1 MTIAKPPMAWD
12 LCVIGAGIFGLS
24 VAWAARGRGLSVLL
38 LDARTPGA
46 GASGGIVGALSP
58 HVPDQWN
65 PKKQFQ
71 LDALTIA
78 AAHWAEVEA
87 VSGLASGYARRGRL
101 MPLTTQDAAARA
113 HLRQADARQNWGDLA
128 TWSVVPRDALPPHI
142 APVATPFGAA
152 HETLSAAIRPRAA
165 CLSLAEAL
173 RRRGGEIRSNTP
185 VTALAPGRVETPD
198 QTITAGRIVV
208 AAGVEG
214 FGLLAPLLGQTA
226 GSGVKGQA
234 ALLAA
239 TLPDETPLIFHDGL
253 YIVPHGKHGTAV
265 GSTSENRYTD
275 PTQTD
280 AQLEAVIAR
289 ARALSPALADAPV
302 GQRWAGVRPK
312 ARRRDPMLGPLPDT
326 PEIIV
331 ANGAFKIGF
340 GIAHKV
346 GAVIAQMLV
355 GETPDLP
362 ESFTVAHH
370 LEPVH
375 A

>member
-1 MTIAKPPMAWD
+1 MAWD

-24 VAWAARGRGLSVLL
+24 VAWAARKRGLSVLL
-38 LDARTPGA
+38 LDAKAPGA
-46 GASGGIVGALSP
+46 GASGGLVGALSP

-71 LDALTIA
+71 LDALTTA

-101 MPLTTQDAAARA
+101 MPLITQDAAARA
-113 HLRQADARQNWGDLA
+113 QRRQADARQNWGDLA
-128 TWSVVPRDALPPHI
+128 TWSVVPPDALPPHV
-142 APVATPFGAA
+142 APAATPFGAIQ
-152 HETLSAAIRPRAA
+152 ETLSASIRPHAA

-173 RRRGGEIRSNTP
+173 SRRGVEIRPNTP
-185 VTALAPGRVETPD
+185 VTALAPGRVETPE
-198 QTITAGRIVV
+198 QTVTAGQIVV
-208 AAGVEG
+208 AAGVDG

-239 TLPDETPLIFHDGL
+239 TLPDDTSLIFHDGL
-253 YIVPHGKHGTAV
+253 YIVPHGAHGTAV
-265 GSTSENRYTD
+265 GSTSENHYMDTTR
-275 PTQTD
+275 TD
-280 AQLEAVIAR
+280 AQLEDVIAR
-289 ARALSPALADAPV
+289 ARAFCPALKDAPV
-302 GQRWAGVRPK
+302 RQRWAGVRPK
-312 ARRRDPMLGPLPDT
+312 ARRRDPMLGPLPDA

-370 LEPVH
+370 LEPAH